1 MTRKGGALLLVSVA
15 CNVLLSVVD
24 WIVTT
29 TAGADLEGVTR
40 VTSHPLPRQPI
51 SCHYNGCDLSYFD
64 VVLCPSSS
72 QFHSPVSPDPLNA
85 RSLRWLGLF
94 P

>member
-29 TAGADLEGVTR
+29 TAGADLDG
-40 VTSHPLPRQPI
+40 
-51 SCHYNGCDLSYFD
+51 GD
-64 VVLCPSSS
+64 
-72 QFHSPVSPDPLNA
+72 
-85 RSLRWLGLF
+85 
-94 P
+94 